1 MKLLP
6 NLDQNLW
13 RRSTNLWSIIFFIV
27 IIADFIT
34 ENAFDH
40 DGVILFV
47 SVIYTAFL
55 AVYSAEKEFKR
66 WHNTNQTMHPGE
78 LYVIIWTLLI
88 IGLLFFTFY
97 LHKEY
102 EIPAE
107 VRATYIVVIGILAI
121 TKESKAL
128 YKEKKSLKVKKHNK

>member
-1 MKLLP
+1 MILP

-13 RRSTNLWSIIFFIV
+13 RRATNLWSIIFFIV
-27 IIADFIT
+27 IIADFVG
-34 ENAFDH
+34 ENALDKN
-40 DGVILFV
+40 GTILFV
-47 SVIYTAFL
+47 AVVYTAFL

-66 WHNTNQTMHPGE
+66 WRHYSQKMHPGE

-88 IGLLFFTFY
+88 IGLLFSTFY
-97 LHKEY
+97 LHREY

-107 VRATYIVVIGILAI
+107 VRATYIVVISILAI

-128 YKEKKSLKVKKHNK
+128 YKKDLLDRKKGHKK

>member
-13 RRSTNLWSIIFFIV
+13 RRATNLWSIIFFII
-27 IIADFIT
+27 IIADFMT
-34 ENAFDH
+34 ENALDKN
-40 DGVILFV
+40 GTILFV

-66 WHNTNQTMHPGE
+66 WHNTNQTIHPGE
-78 LYVIIWTLLI
+78 LYVIVWTFLI
-88 IGLLFFTFY
+88 IGLLVSTFY
-97 LHKEY
+97 MHREY
-102 EIPAE
+102 EIPPE
-107 VRATYIVVIGILAI
+107 VRATYIVVIGILAL

-128 YKEKKSLKVKKHNK
+128 YKEKKKTKKN